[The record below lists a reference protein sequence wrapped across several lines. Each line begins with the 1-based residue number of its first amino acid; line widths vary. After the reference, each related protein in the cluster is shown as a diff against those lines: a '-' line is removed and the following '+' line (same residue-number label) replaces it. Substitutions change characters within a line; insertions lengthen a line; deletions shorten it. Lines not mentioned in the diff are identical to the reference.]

1 MKDDVRAFQKNL
13 MELVVFSDGM
23 ISYNDMWMLS
33 YEERE
38 MFFDIVKQKLDAK
51 AGKKKPQML

>member
-1 MKDDVRAFQKNL
+1 MKDDVRAFQKNI